1 MNPQE
6 NTPNVKDYYD
16 RSHRWYRWA
25 YYDSDSLAVHYGFW
39 DKPGVSRKEALTNQ
53 YRLAS
58 GLLDLKDGERV
69 LDAGCGVC
77 GASLWMAAR
86 VNAHFTGITIS
97 ESQLKDAKENIERRG
112 LSERVTAQLGD
123 YFKTG
128 FADGSF
134 DKAFAIESFCYAYPE
149 PLALYRE
156 MFRILRPGGRLVI
169 SDGVLLK
176 KPNSDRERWLSN
188 EFCQGF
194 KMAGWC
200 TPEEV
205 TENLEAAGFTALRYL
220 DKTKEIEPST
230 RDIER
235 RAKLV
240 APFRFLKVFGLVS
253 QTEVDNLRVT
263 LTQRE
268 LYERGLF
275 GYGVFVADK
284 P

>member
-25 YYDSDSLAVHYGFW
+25 YYDKDSLAVHYGFW
-39 DKPGVSRKEALTNQ
+39 DKPETARKEALTNQ
-53 YRLAS
+53 YRLVS
-58 GLLDLKDGERV
+58 ELLNLKDGEQV

-86 VNAHFTGITIS
+86 MNAHFTGITIS
-97 ESQLKDAKENIERRG
+97 ESQLKDAQRNIEHRG
-112 LSERVTAQLGD
+112 LAERVKVQLGD

-128 FADGSF
+128 FPDSSF
-134 DKAFAIESFCYAYPE
+134 DKVFAIESFCYAYPD
-149 PLALYRE
+149 PLPLYRE

-169 SDGVLLK
+169 SDGVLLR
-176 KPNSDRERWLSN
+176 PLNSERERWLSN

-200 TPEEV
+200 TPEEI
-205 TENLEAAGFTALRYL
+205 TQALEAAGFTNLRYL
-220 DKTKEIEPST
+220 DKTREIGPSV

-240 APFRFLKVFGLVS
+240 APFRFLKAFGLVS

-268 LYERGLF
+268 FYERGCF